1 MRMKSRKTDWPVF
14 IISGGSLLLFVIAVF
29 LNKDYVESAINK
41 SFAFSI
47 KYFGAFWQILL
58 LGTFIV
64 AMCMAFSKYGR
75 VKLGG
80 LEKPEISTAKWLAI
94 IMSTLLA
101 GGGVF
106 WAAAEPMYHLMTVPP
121 IHDGISAGT
130 KEAVM
135 PALAQSYMHWGF
147 LAWTILGTISAVVMM
162 YGHYHKDMPLKPRT
176 LLYPIFGKKLR
187 KSLLGTIID
196 AAAIIAVAAGTIG
209 PIGFL
214 GLQAS
219 YGLQELFG
227 ISDVFTTQLAIIVCV
242 VAVSTISAVTGIDK
256 GIQIIS
262 NLNVRLAIVLMAFIL
277 LFGPG
282 GFIIDSF
289 VSSFGFYVNEFIP
302 MSTYRG
308 DASWLGSWTIFFW
321 GWFIGYGPM
330 MAILVSRIS
339 RGRTI
344 REIIVAIGIIAPII
358 TTFWFTILGGSGV
371 FYELMNPG
379 SISDAL
385 SESGMPAAM
394 IAITGQLPLSNIIGP
409 AFLLLTILF
418 VVTTGDSMAYSISMA
433 VTGDGDPRI
442 SLRIFWSL
450 IMGAVAAILLYMGE
464 GSINALQSFIV
475 VTAVPVSI
483 LLFPMLWLAPKVA
496 GELALKQGIVKEE
509 DKTAFLFQ
517 KASKS
522 K

>member
-29 LNKDYVESAINK
+29 LNKDYVESAINN

-47 KYFGAFWQILL
+47 KYFGAFWQVLL

-101 GGGVF
+101 GG
-106 WAAAEPMYHLMTVPP
+106 

-162 YGHYHKDMPLKPRT
+162 YGHYHKGMPLKPRT
-176 LLYPIFGKKLR
+176 LLYPIFGEKLR

-242 VAVSTISAVTGIDK
+242 VAVSTISAVTG
-256 GIQIIS
+256 
-262 NLNVRLAIVLMAFIL
+262 
-277 LFGPG
+277 
-282 GFIIDSF
+282 
-289 VSSFGFYVNEFIP
+289 GFYVSEFIP

-308 DASWLGSWTIFFW
+308 DTSWLGSWTIFFW

>member
-1 MRMKSRKTDWPVF
+1 
-14 IISGGSLLLFVIAVF
+14 
-29 LNKDYVESAINK
+29 
-41 SFAFSI
+41 
-47 KYFGAFWQILL
+47 
-58 LGTFIV
+58 
-64 AMCMAFSKYGR
+64 
-75 VKLGG
+75 
-80 LEKPEISTAKWLAI
+80 
-94 IMSTLLA
+94 
-101 GGGVF
+101 
-106 WAAAEPMYHLMTVPP
+106 MYHLMTVPP

-176 LLYPIFGKKLR
+176 LLYPIFGEKLR

-196 AAAIIAVAAGTIG
+196 ATAIIAVAAGTIG

-308 DASWLGSWTIFFW
+308 DTSWLGSWTIFFW

-339 RGRTI
+339 RGERF
-344 REIIVAIGIIAPII
+344 EKSS
-358 TTFWFTILGGSGV
+358 LQL
-371 FYELMNPG
+371 EL
-379 SISDAL
+379 SH
-385 SESGMPAAM
+385 
-394 IAITGQLPLSNIIGP
+394 
-409 AFLLLTILF
+409 LLLQRF
-418 VVTTGDSMAYSISMA
+418 G
-433 VTGDGDPRI
+433 
-442 SLRIFWSL
+442 
-450 IMGAVAAILLYMGE
+450 LLY
-464 GSINALQSFIV
+464 
-475 VTAVPVSI
+475 
-483 LLFPMLWLAPKVA
+483 
-496 GELALKQGIVKEE
+496 
-509 DKTAFLFQ
+509 
-517 KASKS
+517 
-522 K
+522 